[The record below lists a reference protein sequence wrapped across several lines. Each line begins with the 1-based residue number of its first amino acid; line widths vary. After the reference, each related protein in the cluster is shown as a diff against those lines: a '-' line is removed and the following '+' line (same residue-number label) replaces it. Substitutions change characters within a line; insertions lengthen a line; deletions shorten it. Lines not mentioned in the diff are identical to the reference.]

1 MSKEPYIYKQING
14 EESFLAEIVEAYTEA
29 VLDEAIHQ
37 NYKFGF
43 CVNLTSDVFG
53 LGENNKLSFKES
65 IRNRIEKK
73 CFDCL
78 FEEWLKQTL
87 SNAEDAIENM
97 IFTKTDLSF
106 EEAIKKLI
114 FTVTNDTSK
123 IDSNISIYCRNLEWY
138 LGKSKSVY
146 TVEDKMNLLQA
157 YDYIIFNSIFIEFD
171 RYVLMLNIGTDD

>member
-14 EESFLAEIVEAYTEA
+14 EEAFLAGIVEAYTETD
-29 VLDEAIHQ
+29 LCSAIHR
-37 NYKFGF
+37 NYKLGF

-53 LGENNKLSFKES
+53 LGENNELSFKES

-78 FEEWLKQTL
+78 FEDWLKQTL
-87 SNAEDAIENM
+87 SNVEDAIESM
-97 IFTKTDLSF
+97 DFTKTDLSF

-123 IDSNISIYCRNLEWY
+123 VDNNISTYCRDLEWY
-138 LGKSKSVY
+138 FGKSKSIY
-146 TVEDKMNLLQA
+146 TVKDTMNLLQA